1 MLKGYIEVV
10 LTVGAFI
17 SVAASLSHPKLKG
30 ITGFGAGILLICVI
44 SLPLVDIISE
54 FDIDSALD
62 GIIGDMDV
70 DGMTDDAL
78 ELAFEDGIEQYISE
92 KYKVD
97 KSCVIVFADGF
108 DIESIR
114 ADRIYVSLSGRAS
127 FLDYK
132 KIEED
137 IALNFTKEG
146 ECEVSL
152 KIG

>member
-1 MLKGYIEVV
+1 MLKVYFRDVMY
-10 LTVGAFI
+10 LSAFI
-17 SVAASLSHPKLKG
+17 VLAVGISHPRLKRS
-30 ITGFGAGILLICVI
+30 TSFGAGVLLICVI
-44 SLPLVDIISE
+44 MLPLVDIISE